1 MAADPYSLN
10 PFAELLREADPHRYE
25 QVSAVKAPPKM
36 FAGGQS
42 DTPAFTASGIDPEL
56 LLRLPAGVRHAAAA
70 EPDIAV
76 VHRWFEEYAGYPEVV
91 VEHPGWTEAQRRAE
105 DWIANTD
112 LDTRSDEAKQAE
124 FDAEYAA
131 MFPVDRDPISYA
143 VEQKRRED
151 ACEEPLEGFA
161 VLRDRRRAHEQWAA
175 NTQPTE
181 VA

>member
-1 MAADPYSLN
+1 MAVDPYSPN
-10 PFAELLREADPHRYE
+10 PFADLIRETDPFRYE

-70 EPDIAV
+70 QPDITV
-76 VHRWFEEYAGYPEVV
+76 VHRWFEEYAGFPEVV
-91 VEHPGWTEAQRRAE
+91 VDHPGWTEAQRRAE

-112 LDTRSDEAKQAE
+112 LDTRSEEAKRAA
-124 FDAEYAA
+124 FDAEYAE
-131 MFPVDRDPISYA
+131 MFPVDRDMTSYQA
-143 VEQKRRED
+143 EQKRREN
-151 ACEEPLEGFA
+151 AGEEPLEDFA
-161 VLRDRRRAHEQWAA
+161 VIAQRRRDHEQWAA
-175 NTQPTE
+175 NARAGE